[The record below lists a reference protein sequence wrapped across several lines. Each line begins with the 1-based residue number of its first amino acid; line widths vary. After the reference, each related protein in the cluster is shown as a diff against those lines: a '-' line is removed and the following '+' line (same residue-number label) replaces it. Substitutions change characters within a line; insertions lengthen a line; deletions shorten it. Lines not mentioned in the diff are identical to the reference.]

1 MENKMREIIIA
12 KVTIN
17 VGVGE
22 PGPKLEKISKLI
34 EQISGAKTVRTT
46 TKRRIPEWNLRPG
59 LEIGVKTTVRGKRA
73 EDLLKNLLAGVDN
86 KIRESSFDNSGNFS
100 FGVSEYVHIPGAK
113 YDYTVGIIGLSVAVT
128 LERRGFSIAKRR
140 IPAQIGSKHRISK
153 EEAIAFIKNKYN
165 VDIQK

>member
-1 MENKMREIIIA
+1 MREIIIE

-34 EQISGAKTVRTT
+34 EHISGAKSVHTT
-46 TKRRIPEWNLRPG
+46 TKRRIPEWNIRPG
-59 LEIGVKTTVRGKRA
+59 LEIGVKSTVRGQGAA
-73 EDLLKNLLAGVDN
+73 ELLKNLLQGVEN
-86 KIRESSFDNSGNFS
+86 KLKESNFDKEGNFS

-128 LERRGFSIAKRR
+128 LHRRGFGISKKR
-140 IPAQIGSKHRISK
+140 IPAKVGKNHRITK
-153 EEAIAFIKNKYN
+153 DDAIAFIKDRYN